1 MLPISLA
8 ILYLILLLFTIF
20 ISKKIELYDRP
31 NVRKVHNS
39 KVFNTGGII
48 IYLFYLIIINFLE
61 FNHNIEF
68 IISIGFFVCV
78 VGLIDDVIN
87 LNPSNKIILII
98 APSAFLIFNGINI
111 NNLGSYD
118 YIGVL
123 DLGKFQIPFLILA
136 TGLLINATN
145 YIDGSDGL
153 LLTFFI
159 CCLGYYIFLIE
170 DTKTISL
177 IKILLV
183 PVVLNLILNM
193 LPSKSK
199 FKIFSGNAGSL
210 FIGFFVSF
218 LTIELYSGFKI
229 HPVYLIWPLWYP
241 VYDFLFVSTNRAL
254 QRKNV
259 LSADNSH
266 LHHKILI
273 KFKKNHFKTV
283 FLFLISNLL
292 IIYLGFL
299 ISNFSEVL
307 SLMTFIFI
315 FFLYFTV
322 RLKFK

>member
-20 ISKKIELYDRP
+20 ISKKLELYDRP

-283 FLFLISNLL
+283 FLFFISNLL

-307 SLMTFIFI
+307 SLIAFIFM
-315 FFLYFTV
+315 FFLYFAA
-322 RLKFK
+322 RLNYR